1 MKSYM
6 ATGSDPS
13 KPEKFLAYMV
23 PSPDEVSQCI
33 IHFNIVICNWNY
45 SFLFL

>member
-6 ATGSDPS
+6 ATSSDPS

-23 PSPDEVSQCI
+23 PSPDEVGGQ
-33 IHFNIVICNWNY
+33 
-45 SFLFL
+45 